1 MTSFLK
7 PPQKDSGELKS
18 DIAYKDKKEEETERK
33 LNKFERSTRS
43 LYTSRANRSLYTC
56 RESTSTGG
64 DNPGTLESMG

>member
-1 MTSFLK
+1 MTPFLK

-43 LYTSRANRSLYTC
+43 LYTC